1 MSEILGSLV
10 KVMNMWVFVTL
21 LGCILVYQGYTQNN
35 HDNDLVWQEFT
46 RAKALVAT
54 NKLYTDFVTKELDV
68 LIEKQ
73 NDTKSR
79 EAAIAET
86 YSLRNDINHRW
97 VNSVNNTETVTALQ
111 NAVERPRNTSLNLI
125 MITLGVGIV
134 LLGLWKWHQREQWG
148 Y

>member
-1 MSEILGSLV
+1 MSEILGSLA

-35 HDNDLVWQEFT
+35 HDNYLVWQEFT
-46 RAKALVAT
+46 RAKELVAT
-54 NKLYTDFVTKELDV
+54 NQLYTDFVTKELDA

-86 YSLRNDINHRW
+86 YSLRNDINRRW

-125 MITLGVGIV
+125 MITLGVGMV
-134 LLGLWKWHQREQWG
+134 LLGLRKWHQREQWG

>member
-1 MSEILGSLV
+1 M
-10 KVMNMWVFVTL
+10 
-21 LGCILVYQGYTQNN
+21 
-35 HDNDLVWQEFT
+35 VWQEFT

-86 YSLRNDINHRW
+86 YSLRNDINRRW